1 MPRGSTD
8 ELQHVVRVCRR
19 VHLRQHVSDLAVLVD
34 HVGDA
39 LGVAVG
45 CCLARTVGESDLPI
59 GIAEEGEFVAELL
72 GEGLV
77 LGLGVEAAA

>member
-1 MPRGSTD
+1 
-8 ELQHVVRVCRR
+8 VRD
-19 VHLRQHVSDLAVLVD
+19 VSILVD

-45 CCLARTVGESDLPI
+45 RSLARTVRESDLPI
-59 GIAEEGEFVAELL
+59 GVAEQGEFVAELL